1 MHLVEGL
8 DNIKGIPKGAFA
20 IVAKYHHAAIDGA
33 TGAEIVSGLHSTT
46 PEHDPNPEPEPW
58 EPEPQPSWIGLM
70 ARAAVN
76 NIREP
81 FQLAKATAATTFAN
95 RFSSQKQQ
103 RRHCPRSANHF

>member
-58 EPEPQPSWIGLM
+58 EP
-70 ARAAVN
+70 
-76 NIREP
+76 
-81 FQLAKATAATTFAN
+81 TFAN